1 MPIPPKDV
9 PSDLTAAEYKKL
21 AVRYSL
27 IGWVEQ
33 AALASRRAEQP
44 VEGEVGAASDDGVPS
59 DSAAAAGAA
68 AGAALADALMKL
80 LAQKPDEEDE
90 SGEDALGAALS
101 QLSAL
106 GVPEEEIDK
115 LLAALSNLSS
125 SATDAALPSDV
136 PEGLSAQE
144 YLELGMRYKE
154 IGWTEQAR
162 DALQYA
168 IELDANGEFGKAAL
182 TFLRSKVPRH
192 PVPMLAVQTNI
203 QGFNQMA
210 AGDSATAE
218 ATFEKLLQDYP
229 DFEWPYGNLGS
240 LLLHSGRLDE
250 AEKVLNRALEI
261 NPYYLNAVLHL
272 ARLHAA
278 NDDLE
283 NCIKCLD
290 RANEID
296 ANDSWAQEIRE
307 VLSSLSNLP

>member
-1 MPIPPKDV
+1 MPMPPKDV
-9 PSDLTAAEYKKL
+9 PSDLTVAEYKKL

-33 AALASRRAEQP
+33 AAIASRKAEQF
-44 VEGEVGAASDDGVPS
+44 VEGEVGCTIADEGEQS

-80 LAQKPDEEDE
+80 FTQTQGADDE
-90 SGEDALGAALS
+90 SGGDALAGALA

-106 GVPEEEIDK
+106 GVPEEETDK
-115 LLAALSNLSS
+115 LLAALSNLASS
-125 SATDAALPSDV
+125 QVAPPSDV
-136 PEGLSAQE
+136 PEGLSAKE
-144 YLELGMRYKE
+144 YLELGMRYKAV
-154 IGWTEQAR
+154 GWTEQAR

-168 IELDANGEFGKAAL
+168 IELDENGEFGKSAL

-192 PVPMLAVQTNI
+192 PVPMMAVQTNI

-210 AGDSATAE
+210 GGDSATAE

-272 ARLHAA
+272 ARLHAV
-278 NDDLE
+278 NDDLG

-290 RANEID
+290 RAKEID
-296 ANDSWAQEIRE
+296 ANDSMAQEIRE
-307 VLSSLSNLP
+307 VLANLSNLP